1 MSLYAWLLLASFVG
15 PFVLSFD
22 KNVAFYKWFKP
33 LFIGISINAILFILW
48 DGWFTRS
55 SIWWFNNAY
64 VWPFRIND
72 LPIEEWLFFV
82 VVPYASVFIYACI
95 KAYFSDKFF
104 KPFVTAINYTFIVLL
119 LLACILFYTKTYTLV
134 NCVLALALLLW
145 HQLYLKKLYMAYFWM
160 AYVVH
165 LIPFLLVNGVLTGS
179 ITPEPVVGYNANEI
193 IGLRIFTIPIE
204 DTIYALTCLLI
215 PITVLEYFLAKNK

>member
-1 MSLYAWLLLASFVG
+1 MLASFVG
-15 PFVLSFD
+15 PFALSFD
-22 KNVAFYKWFKP
+22 KKVAFYKWFKP
-33 LFIGISINAILFILW
+33 LFIGIFLNAFLFILW

-55 SIWWFNNAY
+55 GIWWFNNNY
-64 VWPFRIND
+64 VWPYRIND
-72 LPIEEWLFFV
+72 LPIEEWLFFI

-104 KPFVTAINYTFIVLL
+104 KPFVTAINYFFIVLL
-119 LLACILFYTKTYTLV
+119 GLACILFYTNTYTLV
-134 NCVLALALLLW
+134 NCALALALLLW
-145 HQLYLKKLYMAYFWM
+145 HQFYLKKYYMAYFWM

-165 LIPFLLVNGVLTGS
+165 LIPFLLVNSVLTGS
-179 ITPEPVVGYNANEI
+179 VTSEPVVGYNANEI

-215 PITVLEYFLAKNK
+215 PITVLEYFKSR

>member
-1 MSLYAWLLLASFVG
+1 MSLYAWLMLASFVG
-15 PFVLSFD
+15 PFALSFD
-22 KNVAFYKWFKP
+22 KKVAFYKWFKP
-33 LFIGISINAILFILW
+33 LFIGIFLNAFLFILW

-55 SIWWFNNAY
+55 GIWWFNNNY
-64 VWPFRIND
+64 VWPYRIND
-72 LPIEEWLFFV
+72 LPIEEWLFFI

-104 KPFVTAINYTFIVLL
+104 KPFVTAINYFFIVLL
-119 LLACILFYTKTYTLV
+119 GLACILFYTNTYTLV
-134 NCVLALALLLW
+134 NCALALALLLW
-145 HQLYLKKLYMAYFWM
+145 HQFYLKKYYMAYFWM

-165 LIPFLLVNGVLTGS
+165 LIPFLLVNSVLTGS
-179 ITPEPVVGYNANEI
+179 VTSEPVVGYNANEI

-215 PITVLEYFLAKNK
+215 PITVLEYFKSR